1 MTELTTLNS
10 WWLCR
15 REKGAKGEA
24 APSKG
29 LEMGTLAHLFDGFDQ
44 VEQGA
49 SGRVHY
55 GAVELDGPLHVCAAA
70 LTPMPSQHLARPR
83 ARRPTGA
90 GVCRLQRVLA
100 RFPREALAGVA
111 MPWRPWVRQDKG
123 RRRVRR
129 RGAQGEHAQGPRQ
142 GPVDGA
148 RPGRWGCHLQHRG
161 SLEVPRKKKAPVRAA
176 AVWGDMETLKD
187 DISESEWAHYD
198 ADAPTPTPE
207 QDAAVLEPV
216 LEEEERREVVPAN
229 PSPPSSAQT
238 LLRARGAAR
247 SPRDAARSLGTTPED
262 THGITC
268 IVRSRRAGG
277 GFCGSG
283 EAAGAGRGGGT
294 TAGPRQGRG
303 EETETSRQGHPKGR
317 AELDQAQKGRWQ
329 VLFLACSKDRSVCT
343 SQRLL
348 ILLF

>member
-1 MTELTTLNS
+1 MASTRLSREQAAASIMARLSSTALFTSVRRLS
-10 WWLCR
+10 RPCPASILQGRGPGAR
-15 REKGAKGEA
+15 RERACAGCSEC
-24 APSKG
+24 S
-29 LEMGTLAHLFDGFDQ
+29 HGF
-44 VEQGA
+44 
-49 SGRVHY
+49 
-55 GAVELDGPLHVCAAA
+55 P
-70 LTPMPSQHLARPR
+70 
-83 ARRPTGA
+83 ARRSRASPCPGA
-90 GVCRLQRVLA
+90 RGHGKTKAAGACGA
-100 RFPREALAGVA
+100 EAHRAS
-111 MPWRPWVRQDKG
+111 MHR
-123 RRRVRR
+123 
-129 RGAQGEHAQGPRQ
+129 AQGRALSTAPAR
-142 GPVDGA
+142 VDGGA
-148 RPGRWGCHLQHRG
+148 I
-161 SLEVPRKKKAPVRAA
+161 SNTEVPRKAPVRAA